1 MTGIQGLPP
10 SSYPAQQTLNVPA
23 AASQM
28 LQQINAFSQSLR
40 VLLDQPN
47 LSQDPTFLGKMK
59 GAILALAETSKQV
72 NGE

>member
-1 MTGIQGLPP
+1 MKGIQGLPP
-10 SSYPAQQTLNVPA
+10 SSYPTQQTLNVPA
-23 AASQM
+23 TASQM
-28 LQQINAFSQSLR
+28 QQQIDTFSQALR
-40 VLLDQPN
+40 DLLQQPN